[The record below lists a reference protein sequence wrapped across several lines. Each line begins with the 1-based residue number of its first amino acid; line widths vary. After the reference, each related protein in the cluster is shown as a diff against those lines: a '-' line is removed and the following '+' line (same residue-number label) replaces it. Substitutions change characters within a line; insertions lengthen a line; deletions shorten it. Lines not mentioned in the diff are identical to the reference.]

1 MGAGVIGLI
10 SFGGVLATEVV
21 VVTCLEGR
29 KMGECCPCKAD
40 KST

>member
-21 VVTCLEGR
+21 VITSPRGPLDGGVL
-29 KMGECCPCKAD
+29 PL
-40 KST
+40 